1 MTAPIPCHHGIAKA
15 RGCSHIAVGKFSHLF
30 PKLTPL
36 LITEEEAAAIGGPG
50 GVMHDFDSGSADST
64 VPVGYI
70 FFAQFV
76 DHDVTL
82 DVSSALRPAA
92 DSDQAKDVH
101 AFVANKL
108 GNVRSASLDLDCVYG
123 FGPEGSPQIYAGDH
137 LGVAANGLDLPR
149 SPGGVALIGD
159 PRNDE
164 NIFIAQI
171 HLAFHQLHNRIFDER
186 VHQRDITQRG
196 WRRFEAA
203 QRETRYH
210 YQFVVLF
217 DFLKRICDP
226 KVFAYAAG
234 KLCDPK
240 AKFPLCYGPDKHG
253 KLPMPVEFS
262 TAAYRVGHTMVRDSY
277 ALNAQHREVQLF
289 DEAFGTLGFT
299 ALPEELAPD
308 WRFLL
313 QLDDC
318 VTPHMSKAFDP
329 AFADEL
335 MNLPIV
341 GSRNPNDRALAF
353 RNLMRASALGVASG
367 QAIAGALRD
376 KGYPLD
382 VADLKLDEV
391 HGWKRVEAVLHKSGN
406 DLSKATPLF
415 YYLLR
420 ESELVSGGTHYG
432 PLGSALLME
441 VFGGML
447 RLCND
452 SFVEPFLK
460 GEWAPDACIAK
471 PGADFDKKRL
481 IKEQGFYPLDLA
493 DLVRFAKRLDGSGRA
508 TG

>member
-1 MTAPIPCHHGIAKA
+1 MTAPTPCHHGMAKA

-30 PKLTPL
+30 PKLKPL
-36 LITEEEAAAIGGPG
+36 VITEDEAAAIGGVG
-50 GVMHDFDSGSADST
+50 GVMHDHDSTSADST
-64 VPVGYI
+64 VPAGYI
-70 FFAQFV
+70 FFSQFI
-76 DHDVTL
+76 DHDITL
-82 DVSSALRPAA
+82 DVSSSLRPSP
-92 DSDQAKDVH
+92 DSEQGKEVH
-101 AFVANKL
+101 KFVSHL

-123 FGPEGSPQIYAGDH
+123 FGPEASPH
-137 LGVAANGLDLPR
+137 LYEGEHLAVAENGVDLAR
-149 SPGGVALIGD
+149 SPSGTALIGD

-164 NIFIAQI
+164 NIFVGQI
-171 HLAFHQLHNRIFDER
+171 QLAMHQLHNRIFDER
-186 VHQRDITQRG
+186 VYQRDITEKG
-196 WRRFEAA
+196 WNRFAAA

-226 KVFAYAAG
+226 KIFTFAAD
-234 KLCDPK
+234 LICNPK
-240 AKFPLCYGPDKHG
+240 KDFPLCYGLDAHG

-277 ALNAQHREVQLF
+277 ALNAEHREVQLF
-289 DEAFGTLGFT
+289 DEEFRTFGFS

-313 QLDDC
+313 ALDPC

-335 MNLPIV
+335 MDLPVV
-341 GSRNPNDRALAF
+341 GSRNANDRALAF

-367 QAIAGALRD
+367 QDVATEMKD

-382 VADLKLDEV
+382 VTDLKLGKV
-391 HGWKRVEAVLHKSGN
+391 HEWKRVAAVLHKSGT
-406 DLSKATPLF
+406 DLTKQTPLF

-420 ESELVSGGTHYG
+420 ESELASGGARYG

-447 RLCND
+447 RLCSD
-452 SFVEPFLK
+452 TFIEPFVK
-460 GEWAPDACIAK
+460 GDWRPDPCIA
-471 PGADFDKKRL
+471 GADADFDKSRL
-481 IKEQGFYPLDLA
+481 MKEPDHYPLDLA
-493 DLVRFAKRLDGSGRA
+493 DLIRFAKRLDAAG
-508 TG
+508 